1 MAELSDLKVLNRDVI
16 KYIAMVT
23 MLLNHIAHVFLTP
36 GTILYAAFED
46 IGYFTAPTMCYFLVE
61 GYSYTR
67 SKVKYGLRLFLFA
80 VLSQIPY
87 HLALGFGNLNMIFTL
102 FCCFLI
108 LAARDKI
115 AAPSLSAI
123 ACTVLVLVTAFS
135 DWSILA
141 AVYTLMFAGSIGDK
155 ERLKRSYLI
164 AAALFA
170 VVNTMSLLAAAS
182 MSQSEQMPVTSL
194 VYTPVQA
201 VLSGILSCVGVLASA
216 AVILVFY
223 NGKRAERG
231 KMFAKWFFYLF
242 YPGHLL
248 ALYLIKCLT
257 GESLGL

>member
-1 MAELSDLKVLNRDVI
+1 MKELSELKVLNRDVI
-16 KYIAMVT
+16 KYIAMLT
-23 MLLNHIAHVFLTP
+23 MLLNHIAHVFLSP
-36 GTILYAAFED
+36 GTILYVAFEN

-80 VLSQIPY
+80 ALSQIPY

-108 LAARDKI
+108 LAARDRI
-115 AAPSLSAI
+115 ATPSLSAI
-123 ACTVLVLVTAFS
+123 VCTVLVIVTAFS
-135 DWSILA
+135 DWSVLA
-141 AVYTLMFAGSIGDK
+141 AVYTIMFANSIGDK
-155 ERLKRSYLI
+155 ARLKRSYLI
-164 AAALFA
+164 AAAMFA
-170 VVNTMSLLAAAS
+170 IVNIMSFLAVSS
-182 MSQSEQMPVTSL
+182 MPQGAQIPVAVP
-194 VYTPVQA
+194 VYTPAQA
-201 VLSGILSCVGVLASA
+201 VLSGILSCAGVLASA

-223 NGKRAERG
+223 NGKRAAHG
-231 KMFAKWFFYLF
+231 KTFAKWFFYLF

>member
-1 MAELSDLKVLNRDVI
+1 
-16 KYIAMVT
+16 
-23 MLLNHIAHVFLTP
+23 MLLNHIAQVFLSP
-36 GTILYAAFED
+36 GTILYAVFED

-80 VLSQIPY
+80 ALSQIPY

-108 LAARDKI
+108 LAARDRI
-115 AAPSLSAI
+115 ATPSLSAI
-123 ACTVLVLVTAFS
+123 VCTVLVLVTAFS

-141 AVYTLMFAGSIGDK
+141 AVYTILFADSIGDK
-155 ERLKRSYLI
+155 ARLKRSYLI
-164 AAALFA
+164 AAAMFA
-170 VVNTMSLLAAAS
+170 VVNVMSLLAASSVPEGA
-182 MSQSEQMPVTSL
+182 QIPVTIP
-194 VYTPVQA
+194 VYTPAQA
-201 VLSGILSCVGVLASA
+201 VLSGILSCAGVLASA
-216 AVILVFY
+216 SVILVFY
-223 NGKRAERG
+223 NGKRTARG
-231 KMFAKWFFYLF
+231 KTFAKWFFYLF